1 MGLEMPQALR
11 RATELA
17 ERGQILH
24 PGDTKS
30 HEEHRNPAA
39 FGDLLRQPLFENTSA
54 ILITLTNVV
63 LLLRGLAEKLCETFL
78 ILFFF
83 SKRAHVSIGG
93 SRARVLPF
101 L

>member
-17 ERGQILH
+17 EQGQILP

-39 FGDLLRQPLFENTSA
+39 FGDLQPLFENTSA

-83 SKRAHVSIGG
+83 LKAC
-93 SRARVLPF
+93 AR
-101 L
+101 

>member
-17 ERGQILH
+17 EQGQILP

-30 HEEHRNPAA
+30 HKEHRNPAA
-39 FGDLLRQPLFENTSA
+39 FGDLQPLFENTSA